1 MELARPAYIAL
12 ALVNDLYSWEKERK
26 EAREAGQDYVF
37 NAIWVVTKERSAG
50 EDEARAVCH
59 DEAVRQIATFHR
71 TVEASRDDATLT
83 KDLRTY
89 LEVLLL
95 SYSGNVVWS
104 IYCPR
109 YKGGFC

>member
-12 ALVNDLYSWEKERK
+12 ALVNDLYSWEKERE

-37 NAIWVVTKERSAG
+37 NAIWVVMKERSAG
-50 EDEARAVCH
+50 EEEAKTVCR
-59 DEAVRQIATFHR
+59 DEAVRHISTFHR

-89 LEVLLL
+89 LEALLL